1 MRCEPWSD
9 PEAVLSGVPRVDSD
23 FVGSKAYAMLE
34 ALFEKNSI
42 KSQI

>member
-1 MRCEPWSD
+1 MSPGLALK
-9 PEAVLSGVPRVDSD
+9 PVLSGVPRVDSD

-34 ALFEKNSI
+34 ALLEKNSI